1 MSKTLSNNE
10 IVTLAVFLLGG
21 DSHCVDTEDV
31 AVKVNEI
38 APGRFTWRKYPDQ
51 INIEYVRVRLSEAKK
66 GEGGGYVSG
75 SGAKGWM
82 LTQPGVVFARSHVKE
97 LRGADLARNRLS
109 SRDKEWRRTERKR
122 LFASEAFQK
131 IKSGAIDAISVQ
143 EAEAFFRLDD
153 YVTGSARSRKLTRIL
168 NAFGADRDL
177 GRVVKDLA
185 ERVRKI

>member
-1 MSKTLSNNE
+1 MD
-10 IVTLAVFLLGG
+10 A
-21 DSHCVDTEDV
+21 DT
-31 AVKVNEI
+31 
-38 APGRFTWRKYPDQ
+38 T
-51 INIEYVRVRLSEAKK
+51 
-66 GEGGGYVSG
+66 
-75 SGAKGWM
+75 
-82 LTQPGVVFARSHVKE
+82 GVVFARSHVKE